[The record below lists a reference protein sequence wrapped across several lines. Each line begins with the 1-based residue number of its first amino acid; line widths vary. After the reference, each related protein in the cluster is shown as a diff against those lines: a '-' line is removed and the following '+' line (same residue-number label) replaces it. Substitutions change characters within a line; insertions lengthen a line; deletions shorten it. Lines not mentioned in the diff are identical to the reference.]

1 MLKTQD
7 MLKRPLNNFVSAVKN
22 LWASK
27 LFKLCLALMVI
38 VGFSLFF
45 EEAAIV
51 LCVIVLVLSCFLP
64 VSDAFGML
72 LFFYPFFS
80 IFVFKGVNLYFVLF
94 AAVVGVQA
102 VKHLIG
108 AIKKEQKIDWFF
120 VIAVVIYLIY
130 IILPIRETFDGKFKI
145 GCDLMYL
152 SSALAFFVMLYVV
165 YKQKE
170 NIDFLKGMHLFVVG
184 FLIAGVLGWFAYV
197 SPRLQEVMILTDYIG
212 IDLIRFNGLFGF
224 PNTLAIVGLIAESA
238 VFYLQYKKKIGNIGY
253 LYNALIFALCYIT
266 LARSFLYAYFG
277 GLALFVLATIIKVK
291 KDSWK
296 VLLPEIAGIILVM
309 LVLFMYTK
317 EHFGRFSADD
327 LVNGYNNSVDAE
339 NINQIADPGR
349 GGLIKIY
356 VKDFLSSIMVI
367 LFGRGLAAPWIGGTN
382 CLSSHNT
389 YLQAFWNTGIVGVI
403 LFVAVML
410 IIIKKYSALN
420 SKTLIKSVFTDFG
433 NYILILPIL
442 AIMFIENLF
451 MNMQMII
458 AVMVVVFAICSVKM
472 NKKTEEKFEEKL
484 EEKEIE
490 IIAKNEQ

>member
-1 MLKTQD
+1 MQKTQD
-7 MLKRPLNNFVSAVKN
+7 ILKRQFSNFAGSLKN

-27 LFKLCLALMVI
+27 LFKLYLMLMVI

-51 LCVIVLVLSCFLP
+51 LCVAVLVLSCFLP
-64 VSDAFGML
+64 VSDVFGMM

-80 IFVFKGVNLYFVLF
+80 IFVFKDINLYFILF
-94 AAVVGVQA
+94 AATLGVQA
-102 VKHLIG
+102 VKYLIEVV
-108 AIKKEQKIDWFF
+108 KKKQGIDWIL
-120 VIAVVIYLIY
+120 VSMVVIYLVY
-130 IILPIRETFDGKFKI
+130 IILPIRETFEGKFKV
-145 GCDLMYL
+145 GCDVKYL

-170 NIDFLKGMHLFVVG
+170 KVDFLKGLHLFVVG
-184 FLIAGVLGWFAYV
+184 FLIAGCLGWFAYV
-197 SPRLQEVMILTDYIG
+197 SPRLKEVMIITDYIG

-224 PNTLAIVGLIAESA
+224 PNTLAIVGLIASA
-238 VFYLQYKKKIGNIGY
+238 MVFYLQHNKKIGNVGY

-277 GLALFVLATIIKVK
+277 GLALFIFFTIIKEK
-291 KDSWK
+291 KNSWK
-296 VLLPEIAGIILVM
+296 VILPEIAGIVIVM

-317 EHFGRFSADD
+317 EHFGRLSADD
-327 LVNGYNNSVDAE
+327 LVNGYNNSVDSE

-367 LFGRGLAAPWIGGTN
+367 LFGRGLSAPWIGGTN

-403 LFVAVML
+403 LFIV
-410 IIIKKYSALN
+410 IILLFIKKYSALN
-420 SKTLIKSVFTDFG
+420 SKTLIKSAFIDFG
-433 NYILILPIL
+433 NYILLLPIL
-442 AIMFIENLF
+442 AMMFIENLF

-458 AVMVVVFAICSVKM
+458 AVMVVLFAICSAKL
-472 NKKTEEKFEEKL
+472 NKNSAEKTEENNPEKTEE
-484 EEKEIE
+484 
-490 IIAKNEQ
+490 NEQE